1 MADPVQPVRLNI
13 TTRSGKVKVFAAAG
27 NGLSIE
33 GGAVI
38 NEADGFVDI
47 RRRRNSGEIVVH
59 CEPSTN
65 VTIGTMSGSVETDG
79 ELGDV
84 RVASVSG
91 KVRIAAANR
100 VDVRTKSGSV
110 DIGTVT
116 DECRLVVTSAKV
128 HVGAAPRAAIAGVS
142 GVVVADDVERA
153 DVKTVSGKVQLST
166 RGSGRVSVRTI
177 SGTVDIS
184 VPPDIRPSTRLRSIS
199 GKVSCDC
206 ERGRDGEIA
215 VATVSGTIRVSCT

>member
-1 MADPVQPVRLNI
+1 MADPVRLNI

-27 NGLSIE
+27 NGLSID
-33 GGAVI
+33 GGAVV
-38 NEADGFVDI
+38 NETDGVVDI
-47 RRRRNSGEIVVH
+47 RRRKSAGEIVVH
-59 CEPSTN
+59 CEPATN
-65 VTIGTMSGSVETDG
+65 VTIGTVSGSVETEG

-91 KVRIAAANR
+91 KVRIAAASR

-116 DECRLVVTSAKV
+116 GECRLVVTSAKV
-128 HVGAAPRAAIAGVS
+128 HIGAASRAMIAGVS
-142 GVVVADDVERA
+142 GVVAADNVERA
-153 DVKTVSGKVQLST
+153 DVKTVSGTVELST
-166 RGSGRVSVRTI
+166 KGPGRVSVRTI
-177 SGTVDIS
+177 SGTVKIS
-184 VPPDIRPSTRLRSIS
+184 VPPEVRPSTRLRSIS

-215 VATVSGTIRVSCT
+215 VATVSGTIRVSCA